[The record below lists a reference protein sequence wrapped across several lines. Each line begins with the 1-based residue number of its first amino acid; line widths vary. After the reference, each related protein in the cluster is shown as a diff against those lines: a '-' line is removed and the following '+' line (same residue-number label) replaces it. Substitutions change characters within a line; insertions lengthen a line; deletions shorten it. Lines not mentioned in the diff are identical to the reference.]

1 MQHRMK
7 LHMKNV
13 TLLPAIQ
20 KKKEKR
26 KERSKE
32 YKNWFMKVKE
42 RGRQAADHPAHA

>member
-1 MQHRMK
+1 MQHGMK

-20 KKKEKR
+20 KKK

-42 RGRQAADHPAHA
+42 RGRRAADHPAQA